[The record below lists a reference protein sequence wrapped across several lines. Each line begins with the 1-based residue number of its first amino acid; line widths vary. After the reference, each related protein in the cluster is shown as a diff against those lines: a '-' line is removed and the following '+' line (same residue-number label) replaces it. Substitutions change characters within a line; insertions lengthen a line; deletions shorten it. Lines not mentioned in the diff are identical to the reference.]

1 MKKFTTEYGLIEY
14 MLTLLQTLDQNHIDV
29 DQLMRY
35 DSGLEEKI
43 LGSSQE
49 FQMAY
54 EVIRFMDEMP
64 GGFFIYHADA
74 GEEIIYANKALL
86 RIFRCDTMREFRE
99 LTGNSFQGI
108 VHPEDLDSIEESIR
122 EQITASQYDL
132 DYVEYRII
140 RKDGSVRWVDDYGHF
155 IHSEAVGDI
164 FYVFIGDAT
173 EKRKRQLLEKANWM
187 KEKKRKEQKMQM
199 LMDEIE
205 EYDQERKLIHQEHL
219 RRLEVIK
226 GLSVNYESI
235 LYADLET
242 DQILPYRLSSR
253 TKVQFGQKYQKRSY
267 MWYIEDYVRTWVHP
281 EEQDLVLRR
290 TLPGYIKKKLLQNK
304 TFYFNYRIQN
314 KGEVQYLQLRIVNV
328 GNEDQISQI
337 VMGYRRV
344 DEEVQRE
351 LEQKQI
357 LEEALNN
364 ANLAIVAK
372 NTFLSNMSH
381 DMRTPLNAIFG
392 YTALARKNIND
403 RGAVSHYLDKI
414 EESSRQFLEL
424 IDKVLEISWTETRD
438 TRITETECNLN
449 DILTD
454 ITRHLGPQ
462 ASKKEITITLNTDT
476 LEDSNIL
483 ADREKLRQIFL
494 HLSGNAITYTRPG
507 GNVDITVKELEKP
520 VNHYAVYQFEV
531 KDNGIGISEEF
542 LAHIFEPFARE
553 KNTTYSGVH
562 GTGVGL
568 TIVKHIVELMDGN
581 IEVASEVDQGTVF
594 TVTLRL
600 RIQNKPLAAAAD
612 MDVILDHIM
621 GRTILL
627 VEDNEINIEI
637 ETEILNGLGFHLKA
651 VTDGKMAVDTIR
663 QSEPG
668 EFALILMDIQMPVM
682 DGWQATREIRQL
694 SDPVL
699 SQIPIIALSADAFE
713 SDEKKSIQCGMDA
726 HLTKPIDIPLL
737 LDTMGTVVHHHETIS
752 KE

>member
-1 MKKFTTEYGLIEY
+1 MKKITTEYGLIEY
-14 MLTLLQTLDQNHIDV
+14 MLTLLQALDQNHIDL
-29 DQLMRY
+29 DQLLEY
-35 DSGLEEKI
+35 DGVVGKEI
-43 LGSSQE
+43 LGGSKE

-86 RIFRCDTMREFRE
+86 RIFQCDTMKEFRE

-108 VHPEDLDSIEESIR
+108 VHHEDLDAIEESIR
-122 EQITASQYDL
+122 QQIAGSQYDL

-140 RKDGSVRWVDDYGHF
+140 RKDGSIRWVDDYGHF
-155 IHSEAVGDI
+155 IHSDAVGDI

-187 KEKKRKEQKMQM
+187 KEKRKKEQKMQQ

-205 EYDQERKLIHQEHL
+205 EYDQERKLINQEHL

-242 DQILPYRLSSR
+242 DQILPYRLSTR
-253 TKVQFGQKYQKRSY
+253 TKVQFGQKYQKRSFL
-267 MWYIEDYVRTWVHP
+267 WYVEDYVRTWVHP
-281 EEQDLVLRR
+281 EEQDFVLRK
-290 TLPGYIKKKLLQNK
+290 TLPEYIKKKLAQNK
-304 TFYFNYRIQN
+304 TYYFNYRIQN
-314 KGEVQYLQLRIVNV
+314 KGEIQYLQLRIVNV
-328 GNEDQISQI
+328 GSENQISQI

-351 LEQKQI
+351 IEQKQM

-392 YTALARKNIND
+392 YTTLARKNISDND
-403 RGAVSHYLDKI
+403 VVSHYLDKI

-424 IDKVLEISWTETRD
+424 IDKVLEISWTETKD
-438 TRITETECNLN
+438 NRITETECNLN
-449 DILTD
+449 DILMD
-454 ITRHLGPQ
+454 VTRHLEPQ
-462 ASKKEITITLNTDT
+462 ASKKEIAVTLDT
-476 LEDSNIL
+476 ESMEDSNIL
-483 ADREKLRQIFL
+483 ADREKIRQIFL
-494 HLSGNAITYTRPG
+494 HLMGNAITYTKHG
-507 GNVDITVKELEKP
+507 GNVNITVRELEKQI
-520 VNHYAVYQFEV
+520 NHYAVYQFEI

-542 LAHIFEPFARE
+542 LSHIFEPFARE
-553 KNTTYSGVH
+553 KNTTFSGVH

-581 IEVASEVDQGTVF
+581 IEVSSVVDQGTVF

-600 RIQNKPLAAAAD
+600 RIQNRPLSDEVD

-621 GRTILL
+621 NQTILL
-627 VEDNEINIEI
+627 VEDNEINVEI

-651 VTDGKMAVDTIR
+651 VADGKMAVDTIR
-663 QSEPG
+663 HSKPG
-668 EFALILMDIQMPVM
+668 DFVLILMDIQMPVM
-682 DGWQATREIRQL
+682 DGWQATREIRRLKNPQL
-694 SDPVL
+694 A
-699 SQIPIIALSADAFE
+699 QIPIIALSADAFE
-713 SDEKKSIQCGMDA
+713 SDEKKSIRCGMDA

-737 LDTMGTVVHHHETIS
+737 LDTMTTVVHNHELV
-752 KE
+752 

>member
-1 MKKFTTEYGLIEY
+1 MKKITTEYGLIEY
-14 MLTLLQTLDQNHIDV
+14 MLTLLQALDQNHIDV
-29 DQLMRY
+29 DQLLEY
-35 DSGLEEKI
+35 DGVVEKEV
-43 LGSSQE
+43 LGGSKE

-86 RIFRCDTMREFRE
+86 RIFQCDTMKEFRE

-108 VHPEDLDSIEESIR
+108 VHHEDLDAIEESIR
-122 EQITASQYDL
+122 QQIAVSQYDL

-140 RKDGSVRWVDDYGHF
+140 RKDGSIRWVDDYGHF
-155 IHSEAVGDI
+155 VHSDAVGDI

-187 KEKKRKEQKMQM
+187 KEKKKKEQKMQQ

-205 EYDQERKLIHQEHL
+205 EYDQERKLINQEHL

-242 DQILPYRLSSR
+242 DQILPYRLSTR
-253 TKVQFGQKYQKRSY
+253 TKVQFGQKYQKRSFL
-267 MWYIEDYVRTWVHP
+267 WYVEDYVRTWVHP
-281 EEQDLVLRR
+281 EEQDFVLRK
-290 TLPGYIKKKLLQNK
+290 TLPEYIKKKLAHNK
-304 TFYFNYRIQN
+304 TYYFNYRIQN
-314 KGEVQYLQLRIVNV
+314 KGEIQYLQLRIVNV
-328 GNEDQISQI
+328 GSENQISQI

-351 LEQKQI
+351 IEQKQM

-392 YTALARKNIND
+392 YTTLARKNISDND
-403 RGAVSHYLDKI
+403 VVSHYLDKI

-424 IDKVLEISWTETRD
+424 IEKVLEISWTETKD
-438 TRITETECNLN
+438 NRITETECNLN
-449 DILTD
+449 DILMD
-454 ITRHLGPQ
+454 VTRHLEPQ
-462 ASKKEITITLNTDT
+462 ASKKEIAVTLDT
-476 LEDSNIL
+476 ESMEDSNIL
-483 ADREKLRQIFL
+483 ADREKIRQIFL
-494 HLSGNAITYTRPG
+494 HLMGNAITYTKHG
-507 GNVDITVKELEKP
+507 GNVDITVRELEKQI
-520 VNHYAVYQFEV
+520 NHYAVYQFEI

-542 LAHIFEPFARE
+542 LSHIFEPFARE
-553 KNTTYSGVH
+553 KNTTFSGVH

-581 IEVASEVDQGTVF
+581 IEVSSVVDQGTVF

-600 RIQNKPLAAAAD
+600 RIQNRPLSDEID

-621 GRTILL
+621 NQTILL
-627 VEDNEINIEI
+627 VEDNEINVEI

-651 VTDGKMAVDTIR
+651 VADGKMAVDTIR
-663 QSEPG
+663 HSKPG
-668 EFALILMDIQMPVM
+668 DFVLILMDIQMPVM
-682 DGWQATREIRQL
+682 DGWQATREIRRLKNPQL
-694 SDPVL
+694 A
-699 SQIPIIALSADAFE
+699 QIPIIALSADAFE

-737 LDTMGTVVHHHETIS
+737 LDTMTTVVHNHELV
-752 KE
+752 

>member
-1 MKKFTTEYGLIEY
+1 MKKITTEYGLIEY
-14 MLTLLQTLDQNHIDV
+14 MLTLLQALDQNHIDL
-29 DQLMRY
+29 DQLLEY
-35 DSGLEEKI
+35 DGVAGKEI
-43 LGSSQE
+43 LGGSKE

-86 RIFRCDTMREFRE
+86 RIFQCDTMKEFRE

-108 VHPEDLDSIEESIR
+108 VHHEDLDAIEESIR
-122 EQITASQYDL
+122 QQIAGSQYDL

-140 RKDGSVRWVDDYGHF
+140 RKDGSIRWVDDYGHF
-155 IHSEAVGDI
+155 IHSDAVGDI

-187 KEKKRKEQKMQM
+187 KEKRKKEQKMQQ

-205 EYDQERKLIHQEHL
+205 EYDQERKLINQEHL

-242 DQILPYRLSSR
+242 DQILPYRLSTR
-253 TKVQFGQKYQKRSY
+253 TKVQFGQKYQKRSFL
-267 MWYIEDYVRTWVHP
+267 WYVEDYVRTWVHP
-281 EEQDLVLRR
+281 EEQDFVLRK
-290 TLPGYIKKKLLQNK
+290 TLPEYIKKKLAHNK
-304 TFYFNYRIQN
+304 TYYFNYRIQN
-314 KGEVQYLQLRIVNV
+314 KGEIQYLQLRIVNV
-328 GNEDQISQI
+328 GSENQISQI

-351 LEQKQI
+351 IEQKQM

-392 YTALARKNIND
+392 YTTLARKNISDND
-403 RGAVSHYLDKI
+403 VVSHYLDKI

-424 IDKVLEISWTETRD
+424 IDKVLEISWTETKD
-438 TRITETECNLN
+438 NRITETECNLN
-449 DILTD
+449 DILMD
-454 ITRHLGPQ
+454 VTRHLEPQ
-462 ASKKEITITLNTDT
+462 ASKKEIAVTLDT
-476 LEDSNIL
+476 ESMEDSNIL
-483 ADREKLRQIFL
+483 ADREKIRQIFL
-494 HLSGNAITYTRPG
+494 HLMGNAITYTKHG
-507 GNVDITVKELEKP
+507 GNVNITVRELEKQI
-520 VNHYAVYQFEV
+520 NHYAVYQFEI
-531 KDNGIGISEEF
+531 KDNGIGISDEF
-542 LAHIFEPFARE
+542 LSHIFEPFARE
-553 KNTTYSGVH
+553 KNTTFSGVH

-581 IEVASEVDQGTVF
+581 IEVSSVVDQGTVF

-600 RIQNKPLAAAAD
+600 RIQNRPLSDEVD

-621 GRTILL
+621 NQTILL
-627 VEDNEINIEI
+627 VEDNEINVEI

-651 VTDGKMAVDTIR
+651 VADGKMAVDTIR
-663 QSEPG
+663 HSKPG
-668 EFALILMDIQMPVM
+668 DFVLILMDIQMPVM
-682 DGWQATREIRQL
+682 DGWQATREIRRLKNPQL
-694 SDPVL
+694 A
-699 SQIPIIALSADAFE
+699 QIPIIALSADAFE
-713 SDEKKSIQCGMDA
+713 SDEKKSIRCGMDA

-737 LDTMGTVVHHHETIS
+737 LDTMTTVVHNHELV
-752 KE
+752 

>member
-1 MKKFTTEYGLIEY
+1 MKKITTEYGLIEY
-14 MLTLLQTLDQNHIDV
+14 MLTLLQALDQNHIDL
-29 DQLMRY
+29 DQLLEY
-35 DSGLEEKI
+35 DGVAGKEI
-43 LGSSQE
+43 LGGSKE

-86 RIFRCDTMREFRE
+86 RIFQCDTMKEFRE

-108 VHPEDLDSIEESIR
+108 VHHEDLDAIEESIR
-122 EQITASQYDL
+122 QQIAGSQYDL

-140 RKDGSVRWVDDYGHF
+140 RKDGSIRWVDDYGHF
-155 IHSEAVGDI
+155 IHSDAVGDI

-187 KEKKRKEQKMQM
+187 KEKRKKEQKMQQ

-205 EYDQERKLIHQEHL
+205 EYDQERKLINQEHL

-242 DQILPYRLSSR
+242 DQILPYRLSTR
-253 TKVQFGQKYQKRSY
+253 TKVQFGQKYQKRSFL
-267 MWYIEDYVRTWVHP
+267 WYVEDYVRTWVHP
-281 EEQDLVLRR
+281 EEQDFVLRK
-290 TLPGYIKKKLLQNK
+290 TLPEYIKKKLAHNK
-304 TFYFNYRIQN
+304 TYYFNYRIQN
-314 KGEVQYLQLRIVNV
+314 KGEIQYLQLRIVNV
-328 GNEDQISQI
+328 GSENQISQI

-351 LEQKQI
+351 IEQKQM

-392 YTALARKNIND
+392 YTTLARKNISDND
-403 RGAVSHYLDKI
+403 VVSHYLDKI

-424 IDKVLEISWTETRD
+424 IEKVLEISWTETKD
-438 TRITETECNLN
+438 NRITETECNLN
-449 DILTD
+449 DILMD
-454 ITRHLGPQ
+454 VTRHLEPQ
-462 ASKKEITITLNTDT
+462 ASKKEIAVTLDT
-476 LEDSNIL
+476 ESMEDSNIL
-483 ADREKLRQIFL
+483 ADREKIRQIFL
-494 HLSGNAITYTRPG
+494 HLIGNAITYTKHG
-507 GNVDITVKELEKP
+507 GNVDITVRELEKQI
-520 VNHYAVYQFEV
+520 NHYAVYQFEI

-542 LAHIFEPFARE
+542 LSHIFEPFARE
-553 KNTTYSGVH
+553 KNTTFSGVH

-581 IEVASEVDQGTVF
+581 IEVSSVVDQGTVF

-600 RIQNKPLAAAAD
+600 RIQNRPLSDEID

-621 GRTILL
+621 NQTILL
-627 VEDNEINIEI
+627 VEDNEINVEI

-651 VTDGKMAVDTIR
+651 VADGKMAVDTIR
-663 QSEPG
+663 HSKPG
-668 EFALILMDIQMPVM
+668 DFVLILMDIQMPVM
-682 DGWQATREIRQL
+682 DGWQATREIRRLKNPQL
-694 SDPVL
+694 A
-699 SQIPIIALSADAFE
+699 QIPIIALSADAFE
-713 SDEKKSIQCGMDA
+713 SDEKKSIRCGMDA

-737 LDTMGTVVHHHETIS
+737 LDTMTTVVHNHELV
-752 KE
+752 

>member
-1 MKKFTTEYGLIEY
+1 MKKITTEYGLIEY
-14 MLTLLQTLDQNHIDV
+14 MLTLLQALDQNHIDL
-29 DQLMRY
+29 DQLLEY
-35 DSGLEEKI
+35 DGVAGKEI
-43 LGSSQE
+43 LGGSKE

-86 RIFRCDTMREFRE
+86 RIFQCDTMKEFRE

-108 VHPEDLDSIEESIR
+108 VHHEDLDAIEESIR
-122 EQITASQYDL
+122 QQIAGSQYDL

-140 RKDGSVRWVDDYGHF
+140 RKDGSIRWVDDYGHF
-155 IHSEAVGDI
+155 IHSDAVGDI

-187 KEKKRKEQKMQM
+187 KEKRKKEQKMQQ

-205 EYDQERKLIHQEHL
+205 EYDQERKLINQEHL

-242 DQILPYRLSSR
+242 DQILPYRLSTR
-253 TKVQFGQKYQKRSY
+253 TKVQFGQKYQKRSFL
-267 MWYIEDYVRTWVHP
+267 WYVEDYVRTWVHP
-281 EEQDLVLRR
+281 EEQDFVLRK
-290 TLPGYIKKKLLQNK
+290 TLPEYIKKKLAHNK
-304 TFYFNYRIQN
+304 TYYFNYRIQN
-314 KGEVQYLQLRIVNV
+314 KGEIQYLQLRIVNV
-328 GNEDQISQI
+328 GSENQISQI

-351 LEQKQI
+351 IEQKQM

-392 YTALARKNIND
+392 YTTLARKNISDND
-403 RGAVSHYLDKI
+403 VVSHYLDKI

-424 IDKVLEISWTETRD
+424 IDKVLEISWTETKD
-438 TRITETECNLN
+438 NRITETECNLN
-449 DILTD
+449 DILMD
-454 ITRHLGPQ
+454 VTRHLEPQ
-462 ASKKEITITLNTDT
+462 ASKKEIAVTLDT
-476 LEDSNIL
+476 ESMEDSNIL
-483 ADREKLRQIFL
+483 ADREKIRQIFL
-494 HLSGNAITYTRPG
+494 HLIGNAITYTKHG
-507 GNVDITVKELEKP
+507 GNVDITVRELEKQI
-520 VNHYAVYQFEV
+520 NHYAVYQFEI

-542 LAHIFEPFARE
+542 LSHIFEPFARE
-553 KNTTYSGVH
+553 KNTTFSGVH

-581 IEVASEVDQGTVF
+581 IEVSSVVDQGTVF

-600 RIQNKPLAAAAD
+600 RIQNRPLSDEVD

-621 GRTILL
+621 NQTILL
-627 VEDNEINIEI
+627 VEDNEINVEI

-651 VTDGKMAVDTIR
+651 VADGKMAVDTIR
-663 QSEPG
+663 HSKPG
-668 EFALILMDIQMPVM
+668 DFVLILMDIQMPVM
-682 DGWQATREIRQL
+682 DGWQATREIRRLKNPQL
-694 SDPVL
+694 A
-699 SQIPIIALSADAFE
+699 QIPIIALSADAFE
-713 SDEKKSIQCGMDA
+713 SDEKKSIRCGMDA

-737 LDTMGTVVHHHETIS
+737 LDTMTTVVHNHELV
-752 KE
+752 

>member
-1 MKKFTTEYGLIEY
+1 MKKITTEYGLIEY
-14 MLTLLQTLDQNHIDV
+14 MLTLLQALDQNHIDL
-29 DQLMRY
+29 DQLLEY
-35 DSGLEEKI
+35 DGVAGKEI
-43 LGSSQE
+43 LGGSKE

-86 RIFRCDTMREFRE
+86 RIFQCDTMKEFRE

-108 VHPEDLDSIEESIR
+108 VHHEDLDAIEESIR
-122 EQITASQYDL
+122 QQIAGSQYDL

-140 RKDGSVRWVDDYGHF
+140 RKDGSIRWVDDYGHF
-155 IHSEAVGDI
+155 IHSDAVGDI

-187 KEKKRKEQKMQM
+187 KEKRKKEQKMQQ

-205 EYDQERKLIHQEHL
+205 EYDQERKLINQEHL

-242 DQILPYRLSSR
+242 DQILPYRLSTR
-253 TKVQFGQKYQKRSY
+253 TKVQFGQKYQKRSFL
-267 MWYIEDYVRTWVHP
+267 WYVEDYVRTWVHP
-281 EEQDLVLRR
+281 EEQDFVLRK
-290 TLPGYIKKKLLQNK
+290 TLPEYIKKKLAHNK
-304 TFYFNYRIQN
+304 TYYFNYRIQN
-314 KGEVQYLQLRIVNV
+314 KGEIQYLQLRIVNV
-328 GNEDQISQI
+328 GSENQISQI

-351 LEQKQI
+351 IEQKQM

-392 YTALARKNIND
+392 YTTLARKNISDND
-403 RGAVSHYLDKI
+403 VVSHYLDKI

-424 IDKVLEISWTETRD
+424 IEKVLEISWTETKD
-438 TRITETECNLN
+438 NRITETECNLN
-449 DILTD
+449 DILMD
-454 ITRHLGPQ
+454 VTRHLEPQ
-462 ASKKEITITLNTDT
+462 ASKKEIAVTLDT
-476 LEDSNIL
+476 ESMEDSNIL
-483 ADREKLRQIFL
+483 ADREKIRQIFL
-494 HLSGNAITYTRPG
+494 HLMGNAITYTKHG
-507 GNVDITVKELEKP
+507 GNVNITVRELEKQI
-520 VNHYAVYQFEV
+520 NHYAVYQFEI

-542 LAHIFEPFARE
+542 LSHIFEPFARE
-553 KNTTYSGVH
+553 KNTTFSGVH

-581 IEVASEVDQGTVF
+581 IEVSSVVDQGTVF

-600 RIQNKPLAAAAD
+600 RIQNRPLSDEVD

-621 GRTILL
+621 NQTILL
-627 VEDNEINIEI
+627 VEDNEINVEI

-651 VTDGKMAVDTIR
+651 VADGKMAVDTIR
-663 QSEPG
+663 HSKPG
-668 EFALILMDIQMPVM
+668 DFVLILMDIQMPVM
-682 DGWQATREIRQL
+682 DGWQATREIRRLKNPQL
-694 SDPVL
+694 A
-699 SQIPIIALSADAFE
+699 QIPIIALSADAFE
-713 SDEKKSIQCGMDA
+713 SDEKKSIRCGMDA

-737 LDTMGTVVHHHETIS
+737 LDTMTTVVHNHELV
-752 KE
+752 

>member
-1 MKKFTTEYGLIEY
+1 MKKITTEYGLIEY
-14 MLTLLQTLDQNHIDV
+14 MLTLLQAMDQNHIDV
-29 DQLMRY
+29 DQLLEY
-35 DSGLEEKI
+35 DGVVEKEV
-43 LGSSQE
+43 LGGSKE

-86 RIFRCDTMREFRE
+86 RIFQCDTMKEFRE

-108 VHPEDLDSIEESIR
+108 VHHEDLDAIEESIR
-122 EQITASQYDL
+122 QQIAVSQYDL

-140 RKDGSVRWVDDYGHF
+140 RKDGSIRWVDDYGHF
-155 IHSEAVGDI
+155 VHSDAVGDI

-187 KEKKRKEQKMQM
+187 KEKKKKEQKMQQ

-205 EYDQERKLIHQEHL
+205 EYDQERKLINQEHL

-242 DQILPYRLSSR
+242 DQILPYRLSTR
-253 TKVQFGQKYQKRSY
+253 TKVQFGQKYQKRSFL
-267 MWYIEDYVRTWVHP
+267 WYVEDYVRTWVHP
-281 EEQDLVLRR
+281 EEQDFVLRK
-290 TLPGYIKKKLLQNK
+290 TLPEYIKKKLAHNK
-304 TFYFNYRIQN
+304 TYYFNYRIQN
-314 KGEVQYLQLRIVNV
+314 KGEIQYLQLRIVNV
-328 GNEDQISQI
+328 GSENQISQI

-351 LEQKQI
+351 IEQKQM

-392 YTALARKNIND
+392 YTTLARKNISDND
-403 RGAVSHYLDKI
+403 VVSHYLDKI

-424 IDKVLEISWTETRD
+424 IEKVLEISWTETKD
-438 TRITETECNLN
+438 NRITETECNLN
-449 DILTD
+449 DILMD
-454 ITRHLGPQ
+454 VTRHLEPQ
-462 ASKKEITITLNTDT
+462 ASKKEIAVTLDT
-476 LEDSNIL
+476 ESMEDSNIL
-483 ADREKLRQIFL
+483 ADREKIRQIFL
-494 HLSGNAITYTRPG
+494 HLMGNAITYTKHG
-507 GNVDITVKELEKP
+507 GNVDITVRELEKQI
-520 VNHYAVYQFEV
+520 NHYAVYQFEI

-542 LAHIFEPFARE
+542 LSHIFEPFARE
-553 KNTTYSGVH
+553 KNTTFSGVH

-581 IEVASEVDQGTVF
+581 IEVSSVVDQGTVF

-600 RIQNKPLAAAAD
+600 RIQNRPLSDEID

-621 GRTILL
+621 NQTILL
-627 VEDNEINIEI
+627 VEDNEINVEI

-651 VTDGKMAVDTIR
+651 VADGKMAVDTIR
-663 QSEPG
+663 HSKPG
-668 EFALILMDIQMPVM
+668 DFVLILMDIQMPVM
-682 DGWQATREIRQL
+682 DGWQATREIRRLKNPQL
-694 SDPVL
+694 A
-699 SQIPIIALSADAFE
+699 QIPIIALSADAFE

-737 LDTMGTVVHHHETIS
+737 LDTMTTVVHNHELV
-752 KE
+752 

>member
-621 GRTILL
+621 SRTILL

-694 SDPVL
+694 SDP
-699 SQIPIIALSADAFE
+699 
-713 SDEKKSIQCGMDA
+713 
-726 HLTKPIDIPLL
+726 
-737 LDTMGTVVHHHETIS
+737 
-752 KE
+752 

>member
-1 MKKFTTEYGLIEY
+1 MKKITTEYGLIEY
-14 MLTLLQTLDQNHIDV
+14 MLTLLQALDQNHIDL
-29 DQLMRY
+29 DQLLEY
-35 DSGLEEKI
+35 DGVVGKEI
-43 LGSSQE
+43 LGGSKE

-86 RIFRCDTMREFRE
+86 RIFQCDTMKEFRE

-108 VHPEDLDSIEESIR
+108 VHHEDLDAIEESIR
-122 EQITASQYDL
+122 QQIAGSQYDL

-140 RKDGSVRWVDDYGHF
+140 RKDGSIRWVDDYGHF
-155 IHSEAVGDI
+155 IHSDAVGDI

-187 KEKKRKEQKMQM
+187 KEKRKKEQKMQQ

-205 EYDQERKLIHQEHL
+205 EYDQERKLINQEHL

-242 DQILPYRLSSR
+242 DQILPYRLSTR
-253 TKVQFGQKYQKRSY
+253 TKVQFGQKYQKRSFL
-267 MWYIEDYVRTWVHP
+267 WYVEDYVRTWVHP
-281 EEQDLVLRR
+281 EEQDFVLRK
-290 TLPGYIKKKLLQNK
+290 TLPEYIKKKLAHNK
-304 TFYFNYRIQN
+304 TYYFNYRIQN
-314 KGEVQYLQLRIVNV
+314 KGEIQYLQLRIVNV
-328 GNEDQISQI
+328 GSENQISQI

-351 LEQKQI
+351 IEQKQM

-392 YTALARKNIND
+392 YTTLARKNISDND
-403 RGAVSHYLDKI
+403 VVSHYLDKI

-424 IDKVLEISWTETRD
+424 IEKVLEISWTETKD
-438 TRITETECNLN
+438 NRITETECNLN
-449 DILTD
+449 DILMD
-454 ITRHLGPQ
+454 VTRHLEPQ
-462 ASKKEITITLNTDT
+462 ASKKEIAVTLDT
-476 LEDSNIL
+476 ESMEDSNIL
-483 ADREKLRQIFL
+483 ADREKIRQIFL
-494 HLSGNAITYTRPG
+494 HLIGNAITYTKHG
-507 GNVDITVKELEKP
+507 GNVDITVRELEKQI
-520 VNHYAVYQFEV
+520 NHYAVYQFEI

-542 LAHIFEPFARE
+542 LSHIFEPFARE
-553 KNTTYSGVH
+553 KNTTFSGVH

-581 IEVASEVDQGTVF
+581 IEVSSVVDQGTVF

-600 RIQNKPLAAAAD
+600 RIQNRPLSDEID

-621 GRTILL
+621 NQTILL
-627 VEDNEINIEI
+627 VEDNEINVEI

-651 VTDGKMAVDTIR
+651 VADGKMAVDTIR
-663 QSEPG
+663 HSKPG
-668 EFALILMDIQMPVM
+668 DFVLILMDIQMPVM
-682 DGWQATREIRQL
+682 DGWQATREIRRLKNPQL
-694 SDPVL
+694 A
-699 SQIPIIALSADAFE
+699 QIPIIALSADAFE
-713 SDEKKSIQCGMDA
+713 SDEKKSIRCGMDA

-737 LDTMGTVVHHHETIS
+737 LDTMTTVVHNHELV
-752 KE
+752 